1 MSQLRLRTPRFEDID
16 RLAEVHVRSW
26 QVGYRDLLPADFLA
40 SLDTRWRARQR
51 REAWNHPD
59 FAHVR
64 RLLAERDS
72 EVVGFVHYGP
82 YWEGH
87 EGGGAATDPA
97 AGGEVY
103 ALYVHPDAWGCGA
116 GSRLLR
122 AAVADLA
129 TSGLLPVRLWTL
141 RDNTRTNQ
149 FYRRHGFRP
158 DGVWQLIPL
167 GPDRSMELPAER
179 FTLRDGVGGDQT
191 SGPA

>member
-1 MSQLRLRTPRFEDID
+1 MSELRLRAPRFEDID

-40 SLDTRWRARQR
+40 GLDPTWRARQR

-59 FAHVR
+59 YAHVR
-64 RLLAERDS
+64 GLLAERDG

-82 YWEGH
+82 YRDSH
-87 EGGGAATDPA
+87 EIGWAAADPA
-97 AGGEVY
+97 ADGEVY

-116 GSRLLR
+116 GSRLLK
-122 AAVADLA
+122 AAVADLVA
-129 TSGLLPVRLWTL
+129 SRFVPVRLWTL
-141 RDNTRTNQ
+141 RDNTRTIR

-158 DGVWQLIPL
+158 DGVQQPIRL
-167 GPDRSMELPAER
+167 GPDRSVVLPEER
-179 FTLRDGVGGDQT
+179 FTLRDGAAGDRT